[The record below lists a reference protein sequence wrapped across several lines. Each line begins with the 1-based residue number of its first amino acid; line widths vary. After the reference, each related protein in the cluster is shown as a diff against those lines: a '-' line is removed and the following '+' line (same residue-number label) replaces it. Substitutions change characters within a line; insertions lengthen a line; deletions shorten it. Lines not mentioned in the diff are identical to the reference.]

1 MAAVTLGVAGPGRA
15 RQRLLR
21 ALHYGAVVLLIF
33 LLLTPLLAFLFNAF
47 SFRWFYP
54 QLFPNEL
61 TMRAWESTF
70 AANSKVPEA
79 LLTSTIL
86 AVGVTLSSVII
97 GLPAARALGL
107 YSFRGKRVIE
117 FLIISP
123 TIVPG
128 IAVAMGLN
136 INFIRWGLS
145 GNLLGV
151 GLVHLVPVMPYV
163 VLVLSGVFAN
173 YNPEFEQQARLAGRG
188 HAGDI
193 LLCHVTGRF
202 PWHCRGEPVR
212 LFDLLEPVHPDF
224 PCGRRAG
231 YYHARAA
238 ILDCFRDQQRI
249 NRGHVAGLRRAL
261 NPDSDSD
268 GALSL
273 RQVERL
279 RRIRTDLSRPPAMAP
294 SESQRHRCTA
304 TYVMQL
310 LNQCKCMLFYH
321 RGHRVMVK
329 AHRGNCIWHL
339 TLHSIVCRSTFHLTF
354 VAARSHC

>member
-1 MAAVTLGVAGPGRA
+1 MAAVNAGIARPGQA
-15 RQRLLR
+15 RKRLLR
-21 ALHYGAVVLLIF
+21 ALHYGAVILLIF

-61 TMRAWESTF
+61 SMRAWESTF

-97 GLPAARALGL
+97 GLPAARAMGL
-107 YSFRGKRVIE
+107 YAFRGKRVIE

-173 YNPEFEQQARLAGRG
+173 YNPEFEQQARSLGAGTLATFWYVTLPAVFPGIVVASLFAYLISWSQYILTFLVG
-188 HAGDI
+188 AGQVI
-193 LLCHVTGRF
+193 TMPVLLFSIASGTNNA
-202 PWHCRGEPVR
+202 
-212 LFDLLEPVHPDF
+212 LT
-224 PCGRRAG
+224 
-231 YYHARAA
+231 AA
-238 ILDCFRDQQRI
+238 M
-249 NRGHVAGLRRAL
+249 
-261 NPDSDSD
+261 
-268 GALSL
+268 SL
-273 RQVERL
+273 VFV
-279 RRIRTDLSRPPAMAP
+279 AP
-294 SESQRHRCTA
+294 SILILILTA
-304 TYVMQL
+304 RYLSGKSSAIGGFGQ
-310 LNQCKCMLFYH
+310 
-321 RGHRVMVK
+321 
-329 AHRGNCIWHL
+329 I
-339 TLHSIVCRSTFHLTF
+339 
-354 VAARSHC
+354 

>member
-1 MAAVTLGVAGPGRA
+1 MTLDTAQAGQA
-15 RQRLLR
+15 RKRLLR
-21 ALHYGAVVLLIF
+21 ALHYGAVILLIF

-61 TMRAWESTF
+61 SMRAWESTF

-79 LLTSTIL
+79 LLNSTIL

-163 VLVLSGVFAN
+163 VLTLSGVFAN
-173 YNPEFEQQARLAGRG
+173 YNPEFEQQARSLGAGTLATFWYVTLPAVFPGIVVASLFAYLISWSQYILTFLVG
-188 HAGDI
+188 AGQVI
-193 LLCHVTGRF
+193 TMPVLLFSIASGTNNA
-202 PWHCRGEPVR
+202 
-212 LFDLLEPVHPDF
+212 LT
-224 PCGRRAG
+224 
-231 YYHARAA
+231 AA
-238 ILDCFRDQQRI
+238 M
-249 NRGHVAGLRRAL
+249 
-261 NPDSDSD
+261 
-268 GALSL
+268 SL
-273 RQVERL
+273 VFV
-279 RRIRTDLSRPPAMAP
+279 AP
-294 SESQRHRCTA
+294 SILILILTA
-304 TYVMQL
+304 RYLSGKSSAIGGFGQ
-310 LNQCKCMLFYH
+310 
-321 RGHRVMVK
+321 
-329 AHRGNCIWHL
+329 I
-339 TLHSIVCRSTFHLTF
+339 
-354 VAARSHC
+354 

>member
-1 MAAVTLGVAGPGRA
+1 MAAMSGEVADTGNTRK
-15 RQRLLR
+15 RLLR
-21 ALHYGAVVLLIF
+21 GLHYLAVILLIF

-61 TMRAWESTF
+61 SMRAWESTF

-163 VLVLSGVFAN
+163 VLTLSGVFAN
-173 YNPEFEQQARLAGRG
+173 YNPEFEQQARSLGAGTLRTFW
-188 HAGDI
+188 
-193 LLCHVTGRF
+193 HVTLPAVF
-202 PWHCRGEPVR
+202 PGIVVASLFAYLISWSQYILTFLVGAGQVITMPVL
-212 LFDLLEPVHPDF
+212 LFSIASGTNNALT
-224 PCGRRAG
+224 
-231 YYHARAA
+231 AA
-238 ILDCFRDQQRI
+238 M
-249 NRGHVAGLRRAL
+249 
-261 NPDSDSD
+261 
-268 GALSL
+268 SL
-273 RQVERL
+273 VFV
-279 RRIRTDLSRPPAMAP
+279 AP
-294 SESQRHRCTA
+294 SILILILTA
-304 TYVMQL
+304 RYLSGKSSAIGGFGQ
-310 LNQCKCMLFYH
+310 
-321 RGHRVMVK
+321 
-329 AHRGNCIWHL
+329 I
-339 TLHSIVCRSTFHLTF
+339 
-354 VAARSHC
+354 

>member
-1 MAAVTLGVAGPGRA
+1 MAAMTVDLAQAGLA
-15 RQRLLR
+15 RKRLLR
-21 ALHYGAVVLLIF
+21 ALHYGAVILLIF

-54 QLFPNEL
+54 QLFPDEL
-61 TMRAWESTF
+61 SLRAWESTF

-163 VLVLSGVFAN
+163 VLTLSGVFAN
-173 YNPEFEQQARLAGRG
+173 YNPEFEQQARSLGAGTLATFWYVTLPAVFPGIVVASLFAYLISWSQYILTFLVG
-188 HAGDI
+188 AGQVI
-193 LLCHVTGRF
+193 TMPVLLFSIASGANNALT
-202 PWHCRGEPVR
+202 
-212 LFDLLEPVHPDF
+212 
-224 PCGRRAG
+224 
-231 YYHARAA
+231 AA
-238 ILDCFRDQQRI
+238 M
-249 NRGHVAGLRRAL
+249 
-261 NPDSDSD
+261 
-268 GALSL
+268 SL
-273 RQVERL
+273 VFV
-279 RRIRTDLSRPPAMAP
+279 AP
-294 SESQRHRCTA
+294 SILILILTA
-304 TYVMQL
+304 RYLSGKSSAIGGFGQ
-310 LNQCKCMLFYH
+310 
-321 RGHRVMVK
+321 
-329 AHRGNCIWHL
+329 I
-339 TLHSIVCRSTFHLTF
+339 
-354 VAARSHC
+354 

>member
-1 MAAVTLGVAGPGRA
+1 MAAITANLAQTGLA
-15 RQRLLR
+15 RKRLLR
-21 ALHYGAVVLLIF
+21 ALHYGAVLLLIF
-33 LLLTPLLAFLFNAF
+33 LLLTPLLAFFFNAF

-54 QLFPNEL
+54 QLFPDEL
-61 TMRAWESTF
+61 SMRAWESTF

-163 VLVLSGVFAN
+163 VLTLSGVFAN
-173 YNPEFEQQARLAGRG
+173 YNPEFEQQARSLGAGTLRTFW
-188 HAGDI
+188 
-193 LLCHVTGRF
+193 HVTLPAVF
-202 PWHCRGEPVR
+202 PGIVVASLFAYLISWSQYILTFLVGAGQVITMPVL
-212 LFDLLEPVHPDF
+212 LFSIASGTNNALT
-224 PCGRRAG
+224 
-231 YYHARAA
+231 AA
-238 ILDCFRDQQRI
+238 M
-249 NRGHVAGLRRAL
+249 
-261 NPDSDSD
+261 
-268 GALSL
+268 SL
-273 RQVERL
+273 VFV
-279 RRIRTDLSRPPAMAP
+279 AP
-294 SESQRHRCTA
+294 SIFILILTA
-304 TYVMQL
+304 RYLSGKSSAIGGFGQ
-310 LNQCKCMLFYH
+310 
-321 RGHRVMVK
+321 
-329 AHRGNCIWHL
+329 I
-339 TLHSIVCRSTFHLTF
+339 
-354 VAARSHC
+354 

>member
-1 MAAVTLGVAGPGRA
+1 MATVTVDAAQSGQG

-21 ALHYGAVVLLIF
+21 ALHYGAVILLIF

-54 QLFPNEL
+54 QLFPDEL
-61 TMRAWESTF
+61 SMRAWESTF

-163 VLVLSGVFAN
+163 VLTLSGVFAN
-173 YNPEFEQQARLAGRG
+173 YNPEFEQQARSLGAGTLRTFW
-188 HAGDI
+188 
-193 LLCHVTGRF
+193 HVTLPAVF
-202 PWHCRGEPVR
+202 PGIVVASLFAYLISWSQYILTFLVGAGQVITMPVL
-212 LFDLLEPVHPDF
+212 LFSIASGTNNALT
-224 PCGRRAG
+224 
-231 YYHARAA
+231 AA
-238 ILDCFRDQQRI
+238 M
-249 NRGHVAGLRRAL
+249 
-261 NPDSDSD
+261 
-268 GALSL
+268 SL
-273 RQVERL
+273 VFV
-279 RRIRTDLSRPPAMAP
+279 AP
-294 SESQRHRCTA
+294 SILILVLTA
-304 TYVMQL
+304 RYLSGKSSAIGGFGQ
-310 LNQCKCMLFYH
+310 
-321 RGHRVMVK
+321 
-329 AHRGNCIWHL
+329 I
-339 TLHSIVCRSTFHLTF
+339 
-354 VAARSHC
+354 